1 MGVVVRA
8 SVAQGD
14 VYLVMLDPTK
24 GSEIRKTRPCLI
36 VSPDE
41 INRHLRTVIVAP
53 MTGGGGAYPWR
64 VPCRFRRK
72 SGFVVV
78 DQIRTVDRSRLTRRM
93 GRLRAETV
101 AAVLRTLQDM
111 FADIGSGA
119 GGAGRSSMVH

>member
-1 MGVVVRA
+1 MVARA
-8 SVAQGD
+8 PVAQGN
-14 VYLVMLDPTK
+14 VYLVMLDPTR
-24 GSEIRKTRPCLI
+24 GSEIRKTRPCLV

-41 INRHLRTVIVAP
+41 INQHLRTVIVAP

-78 DQIRTVDRSRLTRRM
+78 DQVRTVDRSRLTRRL

-111 FADIGSGA
+111 FADT
-119 GGAGRSSMVH
+119 GGDAGRGSVIH

>member
-1 MGVVVRA
+1 MVARA
-8 SVAQGD
+8 AVARGN
-14 VYLVMLDPTK
+14 VYLVMLDPTT
-24 GSEIRKTRPCLI
+24 GSEIRKTRPCLV

-41 INRHLRTVIVAP
+41 INQHLRTVIVAP

-78 DQIRTVDRSRLTRRM
+78 DQIRTVDRSRLSRRL

-111 FADIGSGA
+111 FAVPGSD
-119 GGAGRSSMVH
+119 GGRGSMIH

>member
-1 MGVVVRA
+1 MVVR
-8 SVAQGD
+8 SPVAQGN
-14 VYLVMLDPTK
+14 VYLVMLDPTE

-41 INRHLRTVIVAP
+41 INQHLRTVIVAP

-64 VPCRFRRK
+64 VPCRFQRK

-78 DQIRTVDRSRLTRRM
+78 DQIRTVDRSRLTRRL

-111 FADIGSGA
+111 FADPGRE
-119 GGAGRSSMVH
+119 GGIH